1 MPLRHFDGIPYHQ
14 RPELKFL
21 KMDATAMEFSDGSFS
36 CVLDKGTLDA
46 MMTDSSEE
54 VVGRVAKMFDEVL
67 VFLGAQDLTNSKKQS

>member
-1 MPLRHFDGIPYHQ
+1 MPLRHFDGIPYQ

-67 VFLGAQDLTNSKKQS
+67 VFLGAQDLTNSNKQS

>member
-1 MPLRHFDGIPYHQ
+1 
-14 RPELKFL
+14 
-21 KMDATAMEFSDGSFS
+21 MEFSDGSFS

-67 VFLGAQDLTNSKKQS
+67 VFLRAQDLSNRNK

>member
-1 MPLRHFDGIPYHQ
+1 MLYHLIIRQ

-46 MMTDSSEE
+46 MMTDSSDE
-54 VVGRVAKMFDEVL
+54 VVARVAKMFDEVHSYIDTISHR
-67 VFLGAQDLTNSKKQS
+67 AQACELL